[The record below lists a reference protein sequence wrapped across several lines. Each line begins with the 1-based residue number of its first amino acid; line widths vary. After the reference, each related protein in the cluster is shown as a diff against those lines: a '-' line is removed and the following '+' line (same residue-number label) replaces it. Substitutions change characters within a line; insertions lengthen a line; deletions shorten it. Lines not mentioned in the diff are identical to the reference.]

1 MIVKRAELG
10 TAIRRL
16 RVIRGLNL
24 TDVADGAGTDAA
36 NISRVERG
44 KQGYS
49 HELLMAVAGVLG
61 VRLSELFREAESL
74 AGHHVKEER
83 AGYAVALPKS
93 LRRLNEWY
101 MRTSP
106 AAREL
111 VDALI
116 ARSAAG
122 TLHDEVCQS
131 LLTLLRPAA
140 APAPKT
146 KAKPKK
152 AKPGA

>member
-61 VRLSELFREAESL
+61 VRLSELFREAEGL
-74 AGHHVKEER
+74 AGYHVKEAR
-83 AGYAVALPKS
+83 AGYAVAPPKS

-111 VDALI
+111 MDALI
-116 ARSAAG
+116 ARSTAG

-140 APAPKT
+140 PAP

-152 AKPGA
+152 AKPGS